1 MKINLKNLI
10 IIGLFAL
17 IFAACD
23 KNRVYDSSKSIENEQ
38 WHYQK
43 FLKFDVSIDD
53 TINLHKF
60 FINIRNNN
68 EYEYQNIYLF
78 LTTKLPDGKK
88 SQDTLLCYLAD
99 EKGKWLGTGL
109 GDIKDSKLLL
119 KDNLRF
125 PQKGTYSFT
134 LTQAMRKDIIN
145 GIVDIGIRIEKQE

>member
-1 MKINLKNLI
+1 MKINFKNLL
-10 IIGLFAL
+10 IIGIIAIVF
-17 IFAACD
+17 IACD
-23 KNRVYDSSKSIENEQ
+23 KNRVYDSSKSIDSEQ

-43 FLKFDVSIDD
+43 YLKFDVSIDD
-53 TINLHKF
+53 TVSLHKF
-60 FINIRNNN
+60 YINIRNNN

-125 PQKGTYSFT
+125 PQKGTYSFS